1 MKLEDI
7 KKFLEEN
14 KEDQEVQTYLQG
26 LTQVTPEG
34 VQAFL
39 DTEDGN
45 KLLQPK
51 LDSFFT
57 KGLETWKTNHL
68 EKLITNEVTKRT
80 SNKDAKDLE
89 MDQLRQEIES
99 IKREKLRESLRN
111 SAYKFASDNALPT
124 DLIDFFVRVEKDDD
138 DKGTKSKEVTDANLS
153 SLKEVWSSHLQSVVN
168 EKLKSNGFT
177 PKDKG
182 NNPNSLTV
190 EQLKTMSPDEIAKLD
205 QNLVNDALRLA
216 R

>member
-1 MKLEDI
+1 MNLEDI
-7 KKFLEEN
+7 KKFLEDN
-14 KEDQEVQTYLQG
+14 KDQEEVKAYLQG

-39 DTEDGN
+39 DAEDGK

-51 LDSFFT
+51 LDSYFT
-57 KGLETWKTNHL
+57 KGLETWKSNHL
-68 EKLITNEVTKRT
+68 EKLITDEVTKRT

-111 SAYKFASDNALPT
+111 SAYKFASDNSLPT

-153 SLKEVWSSHLQSVVN
+153 SLKEVWSNHLQTVVN
-168 EKLKSNGFT
+168 DKLKSSGFT

-182 NNPNSLTV
+182 GKSEALTL

-205 QNLVNDALRLA
+205 QNLVNDALKQGN
-216 R
+216 